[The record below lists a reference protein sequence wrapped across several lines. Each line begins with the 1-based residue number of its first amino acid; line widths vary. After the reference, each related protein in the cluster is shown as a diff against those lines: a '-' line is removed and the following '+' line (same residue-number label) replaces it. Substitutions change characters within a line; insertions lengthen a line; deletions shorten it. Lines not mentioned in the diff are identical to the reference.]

1 MHSVN
6 EQIKLAK
13 YWLQSGDIKS
23 AKALLLELV
32 KLQPQQAEAHEL
44 LALIYANEGD
54 FGQALFLLQELG
66 KNPNC
71 SFSSL
76 LHLGD
81 LYLQLG
87 QAQAAVPAYQASLKR
102 AGAFFEGFHNL
113 GLAHSQ
119 LFQFEE
125 ASRAFRQ
132 ACALNP
138 SSYEAHLNLG
148 AALKNIGEYEQS
160 LVHINQAQALNPTDA
175 GVWLNKGVTFEAM
188 NAQEKALECYE
199 VALQLNPN
207 YLEAYSNKA
216 NSLAVLG
223 RHADAQMAF
232 ESALSMNPQDP
243 DTLYN
248 LSYLQL
254 AQGNFEQGWPNYE
267 NRWLRQNAPPL
278 LFSNLSRLVTLDGI
292 AGKHILAWSEQGLGD
307 AIQFCRYIPAL
318 HKLGAKITLA
328 THAPL
333 IELLDGLEGVDQII
347 AIDENAPNDCHAQI
361 PLMSLPLLFQ
371 RAGQT
376 IPPKP
381 PYLKTDPIKRTS
393 WHERLKG
400 DKRLKVG
407 LVWSGGFRPNQ
418 PECWGVNGRRN
429 IPLEIIAQLQ
439 EIKGVQFFS
448 LQKGDPAEAEL
459 QEKKDLIWP
468 SNNLSIYTSEL
479 HTFADTAALIE
490 NLDLVISV
498 DTSTAHV
505 AGALGKPLWILNRF
519 DSCWRWQIQREETGW
534 YPEAKL
540 FNQTA
545 PGDWDTVIH
554 KVQSELTQL
563 VNQAQ

>member
-1 MHSVN
+1 MSAII
-6 EQIKLAK
+6 EQIKLAQ
-13 YWLQSGDIKS
+13 YWLQSGDIHS
-23 AKALLLELV
+23 AKALLMEII
-32 KLQPQQAEAHEL
+32 KLQPQQAQAMEL
-44 LALIYANEGD
+44 LARIHANEGNLD
-54 FGQALFLLQELG
+54 QALLLLQELS
-66 KNPNC
+66 KNPDCN
-71 SFSSL
+71 FSSL
-76 LHLGD
+76 FHLGD

-87 QAQAAVPAYQASLKR
+87 QIQAAVYSYQASLKK
-102 AGAFFEGFHNL
+102 AGPFFEGLHNL
-113 GLAHSQ
+113 GLAYSQ

-125 ASRAFRQ
+125 ASRAFKE
-132 ACALNP
+132 ACTLNP

-148 AALKNIGEYEQS
+148 AALKNVGDYEQS
-160 LVHINQAQALNPTDA
+160 LAHINQALALNPTDA
-175 GVWLNKGVTFEAM
+175 SAWLNKGVTLEAM

-199 VALQLNPN
+199 AALQLNPN

-216 NSLAVLG
+216 NSLVVLG
-223 RHADAQMAF
+223 RHTDAQMAF
-232 ESALSMNPQDP
+232 ESALSINPQDP

-292 AGKHILAWSEQGLGD
+292 ADKHILAWSEQGLGD
-307 AIQFCRYIPAL
+307 TIQFCRYIPAL

-333 IELLDGLEGVDQII
+333 IELLDGLDGIDQII
-347 AIDENAPNDCHAQI
+347 AIDENAPNDCNAQI
-361 PLMSLPLLFQ
+361 PLMSLPLLFH

-381 PYLKTDPIKRTS
+381 PYLKTDPIKRNS
-393 WHERLKG
+393 WHERLK
-400 DKRLKVG
+400 DEKRLKVG

-439 EIKGVQFFS
+439 EITGVQFFS

-459 QEKKDLIWP
+459 LEKKDHIWP

-479 HTFADTAALIE
+479 HTFADTAALID

-505 AGALGKPLWILNRF
+505 AGALGKPLWLLNRF
-519 DSCWRWQIQREETGW
+519 DSCWRWQIQKEETGW

-540 FNQTA
+540 INQTA
-545 PGDWDTVIH
+545 PGDWDTVIN
-554 KVQSELTQL
+554 KVKNELAHL
-563 VNQAQ
+563 MNRA